1 MRTSDFTRLLLW
13 QASKLVLSFS
23 EKFHSVLPGLPTFSM
38 LLGACWEPRALVGEG
53 ELPKI
58 QSRMSQHRCVV
69 PAPALHTWGCQRQCF
84 FLKRGCFIN
93 LHHETPPQPRFN
105 VQNMGHAAF
114 PWEVK
119 VARNSVCTHLIDE
132 LKTSALAGIFLPK
145 RAFPWIFSP
154 SSQDCNVMVFL
165 KKPTG
170 AGEAF

>member
-1 MRTSDFTRLLLW
+1 MCCLHQLCTPGAVNVNAFFKKED
-13 QASKLVLSFS
+13 VLSIY
-23 EKFHSVLPGLPTFSM
+23 T
-38 LLGACWEPRALVGEG
+38 
-53 ELPKI
+53 
-58 QSRMSQHRCVV
+58 
-69 PAPALHTWGCQRQCF
+69 
-84 FLKRGCFIN
+84 KR
-93 LHHETPPQPRFN
+93 PPLQPRFN

-119 VARNSVCTHLIDE
+119 VARNSMCTHLIDE
-132 LKTSALAGIFLPK
+132 LKTLALAGIFLPK